1 MLLDTFTILFKSDA
15 SPLEDGLDKSRQTTD
30 ELVNSMR
37 RAESQV
43 DKANVAM
50 GQAARAGSQAMA
62 QTAAATGD
70 AARKADD
77 LADSMREA
85 GKSSDGLGADMA
97 RLNTEL
103 AKTDGL
109 AGKAGGSLGAV
120 LKSMAGLAAGFFAA
134 GAAGAKFSETVAE
147 LETIGRTAD
156 SLNLPVEDV
165 DAFSRSMVAMGGDA
179 QGARD
184 SLVDMAESIG
194 EAVQDVESGRAKV
207 YKQLGISLKDVNG
220 QAITA
225 TEGMLRLSDA
235 VAGMSKEEA
244 IFRIKELGITDN
256 RTVELILKGRK
267 EMERMLK
274 VQKEQS
280 GVTKESVENA
290 RKYQEAMSRLNNAQ
304 DSITTQMAAALIPA
318 LTKVIE
324 WVAKG
329 VEWMRENKQTV
340 VAFFG
345 AIAAV
350 VAMVYL
356 PAMVSAAAATL
367 AATWPLI
374 LLGAIVTAAAAAFA
388 LLYDDI
394 QNFLAGND
402 SLIGQISE
410 KYPVVGETIKAV
422 AEAIGAA
429 WEGVKTYISDLWEAL
444 QPLGAAFSEVF
455 GAIGGTVSAF
465 LSLLGNVVAK
475 IGSILGVE
483 MTGSFKS
490 LGTMIG
496 GVMDGIVSVIK
507 AAVSYITSALKLVTG
522 AINGVGSAV
531 STVAGWIGFGDDE
544 EQKNDSRNPQG
555 SEATQPEGT
564 VNGKQVSPDVPTMR
578 KGASTGRGGGS
589 KNDHSS
595 AKDVEAYVQ
604 TGNKMMS
611 QANASPLNAV
621 SSGAISNSV
630 ATTNKETNIQVGEV
644 IVNTQATDAE
654 GVANGVA
661 GSLESQLAQVD
672 SEFSTGRQR

>member
-1 MLLDTFTILFKSDA
+1 MLLDTFTILFKSDTK
-15 SPLEDGLDKSRQTTD
+15 DLDRDLKRT
-30 ELVNSMR
+30 
-37 RAESQV
+37 
-43 DKANVAM
+43 DKA
-50 GQAARAGSQAMA
+50 
-62 QTAAATGD
+62 
-70 AARKADD
+70 ADD

-103 AKTDGL
+103 AQTDGL
-109 AGKAGGSLGAV
+109 AGKAGGSLGTV

-350 VAMVYL
+350 VAAVYL

-374 LLGAIVTAAAAAFA
+374 LLGAIVAAAAAAFA

-444 QPLGAAFSEVF
+444 HPLGAAFSEVF
-455 GAIGGTVSAF
+455 GAISGTVSAF

-475 IGSILGVE
+475 IGSLLGVE

-490 LGTMIG
+490 LGAMIG

-544 EQKNDSRNPQG
+544 EQPD
-555 SEATQPEGT
+555 GT
-564 VNGKQVSPDVPTMR
+564 VNGKQVSSDVPTMR
-578 KGASTGRGGGS
+578 KGASGGRGGGS

-604 TGNKMMS
+604 TGNEMMS

>member
-1 MLLDTFTILFKSDA
+1 MLLDTFTILFKSDTK
-15 SPLEDGLDKSRQTTD
+15 DLDRDLKRT
-30 ELVNSMR
+30 
-37 RAESQV
+37 
-43 DKANVAM
+43 DKA
-50 GQAARAGSQAMA
+50 
-62 QTAAATGD
+62 
-70 AARKADD
+70 ADD

-103 AKTDGL
+103 AQTDGL
-109 AGKAGGSLGAV
+109 AGKAGGSLGTV

-207 YKQLGISLKDVNG
+207 YKQLGVSLKDVNG

-235 VAGMSKEEA
+235 VVGMSKEEA

-304 DSITTQMAAALIPA
+304 DSITTQMAAALIPT

-410 KYPVVGETIKAV
+410 KYPVVGETIKTV

-444 QPLGAAFSEVF
+444 QPLGAAFGEVF

-465 LSLLGNVVAK
+465 LSLLGTVVTK
-475 IGSILGVE
+475 IGSLLGVE

-544 EQKNDSRNPQG
+544 EQ
-555 SEATQPEGT
+555 PEGT
-564 VNGKQVSPDVPTMR
+564 VNGKQVSPDAPTMR
-578 KGASTGRGGGS
+578 KGASTGRGGS
-589 KNDHSS
+589 KTDSSS

-644 IVNTQATDAE
+644 IVNTQATDAD
-654 GVANGVA
+654 GVANGIA